1 MAPRTVSMSMSQPIR
16 KPTLSTPSAK
26 LIAIGASTGGP
37 DAVKYVLR
45 EIPEDSPGII
55 IVQHMPEV
63 FTKVFARHLND
74 LCRLKVKEAETGDP
88 VLPGTALICPGNRH
102 IQVARR
108 DDQFRVDVTQGPLIH
123 HRRPSVDLLFSSVA
137 KAAGPNALGVILTGM
152 GDDGAVGL
160 LEMKEA
166 GAMTIAQNQETAAIF
181 GMPQKAIA
189 SGGVDEVAPL
199 QLIPKII
206 LSWIQNRI

>member
-1 MAPRTVSMSMSQPIR
+1 MAPRSVGMSMSQPTP

-55 IVQHMPEV
+55 IVQHMPKV
-63 FTKVFARHLND
+63 WTKLFAQHLND
-74 LCRLKVKEAETGDP
+74 LCRLEVKEAETGDP
-88 VLPGTALICPGNRH
+88 VLPGKALICPGNRH
-102 IQVARR
+102 IQVSRLGGHYSVEV
-108 DDQFRVDVTQGPLIH
+108 FEGPLIH
-123 HRRPSVDLLFSSVA
+123 HHRLCVDLLFSSVA

-152 GDDGAVGL
+152 GDDGAAGL

-166 GAMTIAQNQETAAIF
+166 GAMTIAQNQETSSIF

-189 SGGVDEVAPL
+189 SGAVDEVAPL
-199 QLIPKII
+199 HLIPNII
-206 LSWIQNRI
+206 RSWFQNRI